1 MAIVF
6 HGGGWGG
13 GHRKQFRY
21 ICDYF
26 ASRGLVTA
34 TASYQ
39 LAPKNTR
46 VMDLANG
53 FVLPMQ
59 KAQSAGA
66 KKTSAELGSDPERV

>member
-13 GHRKQFRY
+13 GNRKQFRY

-34 TASYQ
+34 AVHTNWP
-39 LAPKNTR
+39 PKNTR

>member
-39 LAPKNTR
+39 LAPKKYKGDGSRKR
-46 VMDLANG
+46 VCITDA
-53 FVLPMQ
+53 
-59 KAQSAGA
+59 KSAIRWR
-66 KKTSAELGSDPERV
+66 EENLC